1 MAFFFDHFTIFNKN
15 AHKVLWKYVVCT
27 TTLTVITISR
37 KLLVGY
43 ILKISINN
51 NAHISIHLKSPIL
64 SVRAT
69 RRTSPLSDI
78 HVNLN
83 QIFRPGSRL
92 WLCNI
97 CTKVE
102 HIEDLACDMAWHSDL
117 SSCLDYR
124 AHIPYISTCLQY
136 DYRMLIG
143 ANCWVPILNTNF
155 SRLPIKARHCEER
168 KYFFQF

>member
-1 MAFFFDHFTIFNKN
+1 M
-15 AHKVLWKYVVCT
+15 WKYIVCT

-124 AHIPYISTCLQY
+124 AHIPHINQHVYNTIIGCWLMPIVGSQF
-136 DYRMLIG
+136 LI
-143 ANCWVPILNTNF
+143 PILVGCQL
-155 SRLPIKARHCEER
+155 RQDAVKEESI
-168 KYFFQF
+168 FCNSSL